1 MMEKIAF
8 EVTEKNLETG
18 MRGYPV
24 GYCVTSTVDS
34 EKGLFYDGYP
44 VADLAKR
51 QPESVIFLLFHGRE
65 GSGSEVEAFADEIKN
80 RAILNE
86 NTIKHIHKLPRAGH
100 PMKLLSA
107 ALMIAAMF
115 DSTEDWR
122 EDCLGIIAKIP
133 LIVAH
138 VIAHHAG
145 WEVQPSRPELGYMEN
160 FTQMIQVPDA
170 DQKALQEVFSVFN
183 VLHYDHGGGNLSAF
197 VGKAVASGWEGM
209 YGSVAAA
216 MCALAGPKHG
226 KANQD
231 CLQFVKEVLSEVG
244 EDVAPEDMKKLVQSR
259 LDNGLLIYGFGHA
272 VLRVEDP
279 RATVFYAMAEQNW
292 TDNPLVKIA
301 RLLRSEAPKV
311 LKNYPKVADPYP
323 NVDAISGTVLSAAGF
338 SYPEYFTVLFGL
350 SRVVGISIQIFYER
364 AIARGGKGVPI
375 IRPRYLYKQRSGQ

>member
-1 MMEKIAF
+1 MMEKISF
-8 EVTEKNLETG
+8 EVTEENLETG

-34 EKGLFYDGYP
+34 KKGLFYDGYP

-65 GSGSEVEAFADEIKN
+65 GSGPEVEAFADEIKS
-80 RAILNE
+80 RAILSD
-86 NTIKHIHKLPRAGH
+86 NTIEHIHKLPRAGH

-115 DSTEDWR
+115 ESAEDWK

-138 VIAHHAG
+138 VIGHHAG
-145 WEVQPSRPELGYMEN
+145 WEVQPSNPALGYMEN
-160 FTQMIQVPDA
+160 FTQMVQVPNA

-244 EDVAPEDMKKLVQSR
+244 QDARPEDVKNLVQSR
-259 LDNGLLIYGFGHA
+259 LDKGLLIYGFGHA

-292 TDNPLVKIA
+292 ADNPLVKIA
-301 RLLRSEAPKV
+301 RRLRNEAPKV
-311 LKNYPKVADPYP
+311 LKNYPKVTDPYP

-338 SYPEYFTVLFGL
+338 AYPEYFTVLFGL
-350 SRVVGISIQIFYER
+350 SRVVGISIQILYER

-375 IRPRYLYKQRSGQ
+375 IRPRYLYKQRSD